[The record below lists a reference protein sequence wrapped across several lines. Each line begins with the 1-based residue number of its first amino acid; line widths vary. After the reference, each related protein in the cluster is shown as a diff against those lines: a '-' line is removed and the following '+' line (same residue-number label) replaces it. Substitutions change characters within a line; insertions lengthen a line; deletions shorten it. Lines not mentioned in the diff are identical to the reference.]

1 MSDATDCVNFIC
13 RLIST
18 IQGENRTIM
27 GKPQIPISHIR
38 AEVKKKCKSKNRET
52 FLAALKLLQ
61 SKRNYVYVKIDF
73 SC

>member
-1 MSDATDCVNFIC
+1 MSDAIDVVNYIC
-13 RLIST
+13 RLVGM

-38 AEVKKKCKSKNRET
+38 AEVKKKCKSKDRET
-52 FLAALKLLQ
+52 FLSALKLLQ